1 MFLCLTA
8 LAVACLSGK
17 LLMAFTSAVILGF
30 GPHET
35 YEHVFLGLTP
45 ALGVAGSS
53 CRAPSWTDI
62 PQLLCVYLFPQ
73 KYVLTSHCIA
83 VDACVT
89 LLHLQNSVFLGIML
103 HYSNFLDLIN

>member
-45 ALGVAGSS
+45 ALGVAGSYV
-53 CRAPSWTDI
+53 APSWTNV
-62 PQLLCVYLFPQ
+62 PQLLCVYLLPQ
-73 KYVLTSHCIA
+73 KCVLTSDCIA

-89 LLHLQNSVFLGIML
+89 LLQLQNSDSLGIMS
-103 HYSNFLDLIN
+103 HSNFLI